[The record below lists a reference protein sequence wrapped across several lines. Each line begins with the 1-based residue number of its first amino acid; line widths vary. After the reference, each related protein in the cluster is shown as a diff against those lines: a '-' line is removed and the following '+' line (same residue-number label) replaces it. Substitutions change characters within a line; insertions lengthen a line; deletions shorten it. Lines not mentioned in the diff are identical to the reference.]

1 MEKKLYQ
8 FGTFKKSKDTVLFPA
23 IWATEN
29 EMDILVEKFRFLGDG
44 NMIIFYKVIDSLTP
58 FEVAKRMEE
67 MFDTK

>member
-1 MEKKLYQ
+1 MEKKLYE
-8 FGTFKKSKDTVLFPA
+8 FGTFRKNKHTLIFPA
-23 IWATEN
+23 IWATEE

-44 NMIIFYKVIDSLTP
+44 NTNIFYEVIDSLTP